1 MKKEKVEAPDKA
13 FKENLEVLLKDKE
26 QKALLIAA
34 FGKEIKNAGRRNNQR
49 A

>member
-1 MKKEKVEAPDKA
+1 MKKEKIEAPDKA
-13 FKENLEVLLKDKE
+13 FTESLKLVLKGQE

-49 A
+49 T

>member
-13 FKENLEVLLKDKE
+13 FKESLKLLFKDKE
-26 QKALLIAA
+26 QKELLVAA

>member
-1 MKKEKVEAPDKA
+1 MEKQKIESPDKA
-13 FKENLEVLLKDKE
+13 FKESLKLVLKDKE
-26 QKALLIAA
+26 QKELLIAA